1 MDIRVLRYF
10 VTIAQELNMSRAAE
24 LLNVSQP
31 ALSRQIADLEDE
43 LGVKLFRRE
52 HRHLALT
59 QEGHYLL
66 GRAQQIV
73 GLVNKTTYHLQKQ
86 DVISGTIEIGAGES
100 SGITPLMETLH
111 QIMRQY
117 PEVRVNLRSGDY
129 EDILAGLDA
138 GLLEFGVLMGYHN
151 LNNYNTLQL
160 PEENRWGV
168 LMRADAQLA
177 EKDVIQPI
185 DLVGRPLITSRQAA
199 QRGTFQIWSGDLF
212 DQLNFVGT
220 YNLIFNGSLLVKTGA
235 VIALTYD
242 KLIDNYTTKNGLVFR
257 PLAPENTEAN
267 TLVWSKNHQLP
278 NLNRLFLD
286 TLQKEIANND

>member
-1 MDIRVLRYF
+1 
-10 VTIAQELNMSRAAE
+10 
-24 LLNVSQP
+24 
-31 ALSRQIADLEDE
+31 
-43 LGVKLFRRE
+43 
-52 HRHLALT
+52 
-59 QEGHYLL
+59 
-66 GRAQQIV
+66 
-73 GLVNKTTYHLQKQ
+73 
-86 DVISGTIEIGAGES
+86 
-100 SGITPLMETLH
+100 METLH

-257 PLAPENTEAN
+257 PLAPEITEPN

>member
-185 DLVGRPLITSRQAA
+185 DLVGRLLITSRQAA

-257 PLAPENTEAN
+257 PLAPEITEPN

>member
-168 LMRADAQLA
+168 LMRVDAQLA

-257 PLAPENTEAN
+257 PLAPEVTEPN

>member
-1 MDIRVLRYF
+1 M
-10 VTIAQELNMSRAAE
+10 
-24 LLNVSQP
+24 
-31 ALSRQIADLEDE
+31 
-43 LGVKLFRRE
+43 
-52 HRHLALT
+52 
-59 QEGHYLL
+59 
-66 GRAQQIV
+66 

-111 QIMRQY
+111 QVMRQY

-199 QRGTFQIWSGDLF
+199 QRGTFQIWSGELF
-212 DQLNFVGT
+212 NQLNFVGT
-220 YNLIFNGSLLVKTGA
+220 YNLIFNASLLVQTGA
-235 VIALTYD
+235 VMALTYD
-242 KLIDNYTTKNGLVFR
+242 KLIDHYTTKDGLVFR
-257 PLAPENTEAN
+257 PLAPAVVEPN

>member
-111 QIMRQY
+111 QITRQY

-177 EKDVIQPI
+177 EKDVIHPI

-257 PLAPENTEAN
+257 PLAPEITEPN

>member
-86 DVISGTIEIGAGES
+86 DVISGTIEIGVGES

-257 PLAPENTEAN
+257 PLAPEITEPN

>member
-235 VIALTYD
+235 VIALTYG

-257 PLAPENTEAN
+257 PLAPEITEPN

>member
-177 EKDVIQPI
+177 EKDVIHPI
-185 DLVGRPLITSRQAA
+185 DLVGRPLITQKA
-199 QRGTFQIWSGDLF
+199 FYPKI
-212 DQLNFVGT
+212 
-220 YNLIFNGSLLVKTGA
+220 
-235 VIALTYD
+235 
-242 KLIDNYTTKNGLVFR
+242 
-257 PLAPENTEAN
+257 
-267 TLVWSKNHQLP
+267 TLCHYL
-278 NLNRLFLD
+278 
-286 TLQKEIANND
+286 

>member
-52 HRHLALT
+52 HRHSALT

-257 PLAPENTEAN
+257 PLAPEITEPN

>member
-177 EKDVIQPI
+177 EKDVIHPI

-199 QRGTFQIWSGDLF
+199 QRGTFQIWSGELF
-212 DQLNFVGT
+212 NQLNFVGT

-242 KLIDNYTTKNGLVFR
+242 KLINNYTTKNGLVFR
-257 PLAPENTEAN
+257 PLAPEITEPN

>member
-177 EKDVIQPI
+177 EKDVIHPI

-199 QRGTFQIWSGDLF
+199 QRGTFQIWSGELF
-212 DQLNFVGT
+212 NQLNFVGT

-242 KLIDNYTTKNGLVFR
+242 KLINNYTTKNGLVFR
-257 PLAPENTEAN
+257 PLAPEITEPN

-286 TLQKEIANND
+286 TLQKGIANND

>member
-66 GRAQQIV
+66 GRTQQIV

-168 LMRADAQLA
+168 LMRVDAQLA

-257 PLAPENTEAN
+257 PLAPEITEPN

>member
-257 PLAPENTEAN
+257 PLAPEITEPN

>member
-117 PEVRVNLRSGDY
+117 PEVRVNLRSGNY

-257 PLAPENTEAN
+257 PLAPEITEPN

>member
-199 QRGTFQIWSGDLF
+199 QRGTFQIWSGELF
-212 DQLNFVGT
+212 NQLNFVGT
-220 YNLIFNGSLLVKTGA
+220 YNLIFNASLLVQTGA
-235 VIALTYD
+235 VMALTYD
-242 KLIDNYTTKNGLVFR
+242 KLIDHYTTKDDLVFR
-257 PLAPENTEAN
+257 PLAPAVVEPN

>member
-235 VIALTYD
+235 VIALTYG
-242 KLIDNYTTKNGLVFR
+242 KLIDNYTTKNGLAFR
-257 PLAPENTEAN
+257 PLAPEITEPN

>member
-86 DVISGTIEIGAGES
+86 DVISGTIEIGVGES

-138 GLLEFGVLMGYHN
+138 GLLEFGVLMGYYN

-257 PLAPENTEAN
+257 PLAPEITEPN

>member
-86 DVISGTIEIGAGES
+86 DVISGTIEIGVGES

-257 PLAPENTEAN
+257 PLASEITEPN

>member
-257 PLAPENTEAN
+257 PLAPEITEPN

-278 NLNRLFLD
+278 NLNRLYLD

>member
-168 LMRADAQLA
+168 LMRAEAQLA

-199 QRGTFQIWSGDLF
+199 QRGTFQTWSGELF
-212 DQLNFVGT
+212 NQLNFVGT
-220 YNLIFNGSLLVKTGA
+220 YNLIFNASLLVQTGA
-235 VIALTYD
+235 VMALTYD
-242 KLIDNYTTKNGLVFR
+242 KLIDHSTTKDGLIFR
-257 PLAPENTEAN
+257 LLAPAVVEPN

>member
-1 MDIRVLRYF
+1 
-10 VTIAQELNMSRAAE
+10 
-24 LLNVSQP
+24 
-31 ALSRQIADLEDE
+31 
-43 LGVKLFRRE
+43 
-52 HRHLALT
+52 LALT

-257 PLAPENTEAN
+257 PLAPEITEPN

>member
-185 DLVGRPLITSRQAA
+185 DLVGRPLITSQQAA
-199 QRGTFQIWSGDLF
+199 QRGTFQIWSGELF
-212 DQLNFVGT
+212 NQLNFVGT
-220 YNLIFNGSLLVKTGA
+220 YNLIFNASLLVQTGA
-235 VIALTYD
+235 VMALTYD
-242 KLIDNYTTKNGLVFR
+242 KLIDHYTTKDGLVFR
-257 PLAPENTEAN
+257 PLAPAVVEPN

>member
-86 DVISGTIEIGAGES
+86 DVISGTIEIGVGES

-257 PLAPENTEAN
+257 PLAPGITEPN

>member
-177 EKDVIQPI
+177 EKDVIHPI

-257 PLAPENTEAN
+257 PLAPEITEPN

>member
-24 LLNVSQP
+24 LL
-31 ALSRQIADLEDE
+31 IADLEDE

-257 PLAPENTEAN
+257 PLAPEITEPN

>member
-86 DVISGTIEIGAGES
+86 DVISGTIEIGAWES

-257 PLAPENTEAN
+257 PLAPEITEPN

>member
-257 PLAPENTEAN
+257 PLAPEITEPN

-286 TLQKEIANND
+286 TLQKETANND

>member
-257 PLAPENTEAN
+257 PLEPEITEPN

>member
-168 LMRADAQLA
+168 LMRVDAQLA

-257 PLAPENTEAN
+257 PLAPEITEPN

>member
-73 GLVNKTTYHLQKQ
+73 GLINKTTYHLQKQ

-257 PLAPENTEAN
+257 PLAPEITEPN

>member
-199 QRGTFQIWSGDLF
+199 QRGTFQIWSGELF
-212 DQLNFVGT
+212 NQLNFVGT
-220 YNLIFNGSLLVKTGA
+220 YN
-235 VIALTYD
+235 
-242 KLIDNYTTKNGLVFR
+242 
-257 PLAPENTEAN
+257 
-267 TLVWSKNHQLP
+267 
-278 NLNRLFLD
+278 
-286 TLQKEIANND
+286 

>member
-242 KLIDNYTTKNGLVFR
+242 KLINNYTTKNGLVFR
-257 PLAPENTEAN
+257 PLAPEITEPN

>member
-73 GLVNKTTYHLQKQ
+73 GLVNKTTYYLQKQ

-111 QIMRQY
+111 QVMRQY

-199 QRGTFQIWSGDLF
+199 QRGTFQIWSGELF
-212 DQLNFVGT
+212 NQLNFVGT
-220 YNLIFNGSLLVKTGA
+220 YNLIFNASLLVQTGA
-235 VIALTYD
+235 VMALTYD
-242 KLIDNYTTKNGLVFR
+242 KLIDHYTTKDGLVFR
-257 PLAPENTEAN
+257 PLAPAVVETN

>member
-242 KLIDNYTTKNGLVFR
+242 KLIDNYTTKNGLAFR
-257 PLAPENTEAN
+257 PLAPEITEPN